1 MSIAFNPRPRRP
13 RFSPVACS
21 PVLGAL
27 GAVDLAPSWFAEED
41 ALEVCIART
50 ARHRRAVSALLRWL
64 TYAAAAVTA
73 AVLLF
78 VVGYILVR
86 GVPALTPDL
95 FQWEYTSENVSLL
108 PALASTVIMA
118 LLALAMAVPV
128 GVGAAIYLVEYAR
141 RGSRFVRL
149 VRVTAE
155 TLQGIPSIIYGLF
168 GMLCFSGKLRFG
180 YSMLSGALT
189 LAIMILPLIMRTTEE
204 ALLYQWVASLPSP
217 CREEMRALYDEMAAL
232 ETQEAQIYKALDKL
246 EAVISHNESDISTW
260 EDHEYDLQLTYGE
273 QNVAFSPYLTAL
285 RQAVRQESLDKIARE
300 GDRRK

>member
-108 PALASTVIMA
+108 PALASTVIMV
-118 LLALAMAVPV
+118 LPV
-128 GVGAAIYLVEYAR
+128 
-141 RGSRFVRL
+141 
-149 VRVTAE
+149 
-155 TLQGIPSIIYGLF
+155 
-168 GMLCFSGKLRFG
+168 
-180 YSMLSGALT
+180 
-189 LAIMILPLIMRTTEE
+189 IMRTTEE
-204 ALLYQWVASLPSP
+204 ALMAVPDSYREGGFGLGAGRLRTVARCVLPSAVP
-217 CREEMRALYDEMAAL
+217 GILGGVILALGRCVGEVAAL
-232 ETQEAQIYKALDKL
+232 LFTAGTVAQIPDFAGQGIFALFDSCRTL
-246 EAVISHNESDISTW
+246 AVHMYTLACEGLHVNEAYATSVVLLVLVLLLNAAMR
-260 EDHEYDLQLTYGE
+260 L
-273 QNVAFSPYLTAL
+273 VATKMEVS
-285 RQAVRQESLDKIARE
+285 K
-300 GDRRK
+300 K